1 MHMYVP
7 IPETNVAHM
16 HVPMLKTNVATPKLI
31 VNFVKKI
38 STTSLNKA
46 QTIIWVGPGIFS
58 K

>member
-1 MHMYVP
+1 MYVP

-38 STTSLNKA
+38 STPSLNKA
-46 QTIIWVGPGIFS
+46 PTIV
-58 K
+58 

>member
-46 QTIIWVGPGIFS
+46 QTII
-58 K
+58 